1 MAGYITASDAV
12 ARTRR
17 YSAILDT
24 GTYRDGF
31 STDVSTVASLI
42 PILFFENLAVR
53 ILCDTGIVLSDHLIP
68 STSGNGT
75 YTYPSGIGKVVEM
88 SYQISGQ
95 DGLRA
100 KILREVTPEDL
111 RSRDRY
117 YAYTGGEPAVF
128 ATIGP
133 KFILYPVPNGSPY
146 APGPIGITGHKLIAD
161 MTLAQDVP
169 VDLPL
174 WYHEAYPLLAAIIL
188 LSSDDSPS
196 RQGRIEPLSQLF
208 AELYPRLQELV
219 TSRARIKWVAR
230 AEGGSVE
237 RRMMQDE

>member
-31 STDVSTVASLI
+31 SSDASTVASLI

-53 ILCDTGIVLSDHLIP
+53 ILCDTGMVLSDHLIT
-68 STSGNGT
+68 STSGQGS

-88 SYQISGQ
+88 SYTVSGQ
-95 DGLRA
+95 HGLRA
-100 KILREVTPEDL
+100 KILREVTLDEL

-117 YAYTGGEPAVF
+117 YGYTGGEPAVF

-133 KFILYPVPNGSPY
+133 KFLLYPVPNGSPY
-146 APGPIGITGHKLIAD
+146 SPGPIGISAHKLIAD
-161 MTLAQDVP
+161 MVNPADVP

-230 AEGGSVE
+230 AEGDTLM
-237 RRMMQDE
+237 RRVNENE